1 VPSFSLINPT
11 VWPQYTNVK
20 DRTRQAGQTYRQ
32 TDRQRSD
39 SIGRTVLQTVARK
52 RFALCYRTVVLSACL
67 SGYDVGV
74 LWPNGW
80 MDQDETWHGGRSRS
94 RPHCIRREPSSLIRG
109 TAPKFS
115 AHVCCVAN
123 GWMDQDTIWFGG
135 RPSPRPHCVRW
146 GPFPA
151 DGKRHSSHN
160 LLVHVYFGQKVARL
174 SNC

>member
-1 VPSFSLINPT
+1 
-11 VWPQYTNVK
+11 
-20 DRTRQAGQTYRQ
+20 
-32 TDRQRSD
+32 
-39 SIGRTVLQTVARK
+39 LQTVARK

-115 AHVCCVAN
+115 AHVFCVAN
-123 GWMDQDTIWFGG
+123 GWMDQDTIWFEG

-146 GPFPA
+146 GPPSPTESGTA
-151 DGKRHSSHN
+151 AITCWSMSVSAKRSHVSATAELWLN
-160 LLVHVYFGQKVARL
+160 FTTANMTSISGSAIAEGPRDALTQLKSCQLLH
-174 SNC
+174 NCTKNHI